1 MRKKLKIILLGDLVK
16 MLKNYEEKLNE
27 IKKNITDITDGL
39 VKANE
44 LIKIALDTCDD
55 KNFNDAKSYIKNI
68 GKKTN
73 DIDNEIIKTLALH
86 SPEARDLRIMVSYF
100 KITNELLR
108 ASTNT
113 RSFIKGFSEVCK
125 EVDIN
130 TIKQYAIPMQK
141 ATIDSLKNTALMIN
155 TDCNDEI
162 QDLFNNVLISQNKAD
177 DLYDMVEQDI
187 LKQAKE
193 GISFEKFHSMLH
205 ALRKSAKISD
215 RAMSIASL
223 LLYAKNGGEI
233 HQV

>member
-1 MRKKLKIILLGDLVK
+1 
-16 MLKNYEEKLNE
+16 MLKNYEKKLNE
-27 IKKNITDITDGL
+27 IKKSITDITNGL

-44 LIKIALDTCDD
+44 LIITALDSCDD
-55 KNFNDAKSYIKNI
+55 THFNDAKSYIKNA

-86 SPEARDLRIMVSYF
+86 SPEARDLRVMVSYF

-113 RSFIKGFSEVCK
+113 RSFIKRFSEICK
-125 EVDIN
+125 EIDIN
-130 TIKQYAIPMQK
+130 TIKEYAIPMQK
-141 ATIDSLKNTALMIN
+141 STVQALKYTALMIN

-162 QDLFNNVLISQNKAD
+162 QEHFNNVLISQNKAD
-177 DLYDMVEQDI
+177 DLYDIVENDI
-187 LKQAKE
+187 LRQAQD
-193 GISFEKFHSMLH
+193 GNSFEKFHNILQ
-205 ALRKSAKISD
+205 ALRKSTKISD